1 MVKEHFFNIVYI
13 QLGKSNEID
22 SILAN
27 IRSIQYNGSK
37 ISTCLKNKFKFKQQ
51 KFSME

>member
-22 SILAN
+22 SIPAN
-27 IRSIQYNGSK
+27 IRSTQYNGNE

-51 KFSME
+51 KFCMK